1 MPDYPEIKITSRG
14 EWRAWLATYGTE
26 QSGVWVVY
34 PKKSSGLG
42 NLVWADIVQEALCF
56 GWIDSLPGKV
66 DATWTKLL
74 VTPRKPN
81 SVWSAL
87 NKSYIPALREKG
99 LMTPAGEA
107 AIATAEANGMWTW
120 IDSIE
125 AEEVPERLQ
134 AAFDEN
140 SQAFEHYRRFPVG
153 SRKRI
158 LYWLKQAKT
167 DTTREKRIAKI
178 IALARENK
186 RAQG

>member
-1 MPDYPEIKITSRG
+1 
-14 EWRAWLATYGTE
+14 
-26 QSGVWVVY
+26 
-34 PKKSSGLG
+34 
-42 NLVWADIVQEALCF
+42 
-56 GWIDSLPGKV
+56 
-66 DATWTKLL
+66 
-74 VTPRKPN
+74 
-81 SVWSAL
+81 
-87 NKSYIPALREKG
+87 
-99 LMTPAGEA
+99 MTPAGEA